1 MNVLLDRGTLGPS
14 FVVEHGRLRRATQD
28 ELDHLGAFTRLDCAW
43 ARDVELLPGF
53 VNAHTHLYSGL
64 APLGMPAPKRAP
76 ETFLQI
82 LERVWWRLDR
92 ALDERALRAS
102 ARLALA
108 EGLLAGTT
116 SFVDHHESP
125 QFVDGSLDVLAEC
138 AEELGAR
145 LVVTYGATERNEGRD
160 EARRG
165 LAECARFVRANPS
178 SPVRG
183 LVGLHAAFT
192 VSDDT
197 LRDAGE
203 LARELGVPVH
213 VHVAEDWADVADA
226 HERGY
231 TGVLER
237 LLACDALPKGSILA
251 HGVHLTVDEVRRA
264 GELGLWLVQNPRSN
278 EGNRV
283 GYPRALVAS
292 ANVALGTDGW
302 PADMRVEREAL
313 LRIGTQNGDART
325 ALEARVDAGRRLVS
339 ALTGA
344 KLGAESGRVAD
355 GASAKRDARASSSSA
370 AVGAAPSNEDA
381 LDGLSADVIVG
392 APNAPPRHVLVAG
405 RVVVRN
411 GELVTA
417 DLERLR
423 AEARFEAARLWPRM
437 SALPEPA

>member
-1 MNVLLDRGTLGPS
+1 MNTWLDRGDLGPAW
-14 FVVEHGRLRRATQD
+14 VVEHGLLRRGAREELLRSSLAT
-28 ELDHLGAFTRLDCAW
+28 RIDCAW
-43 ARDVELLPGF
+43 AADVELRPGF

-76 ETFLQI
+76 DTFLQI

-92 ALDERALRAS
+92 ALDARALRAS

-125 QFVDGSLDVLAEC
+125 EFVDGSLDVLAEC

-145 LVVTYGATERNEGRD
+145 LVVTYGATERNGGRE

-165 LAECARFVRANPS
+165 LEECARFVRANAS

-183 LVGLHAAFT
+183 LVGLHASFT
-192 VSDDT
+192 VGDDT
-197 LRDAGE
+197 LREAGE

-213 VHVAEDWADVADA
+213 VHVAEDWTDVADA

-231 TGVLER
+231 DGALGR

-264 GELGLWLVQNPRSN
+264 SELGLWLVQNPRSN
-278 EGNRV
+278 EGNKV

-302 PADMRVEREAL
+302 PADMRVERDAL
-313 LRIGTQNGDART
+313 FRLGTQNGDARA
-325 ALEARVDAGRRLVS
+325 ALDARVDAGRRLVG

-344 KLGAESGRVAD
+344 KLGAIED
-355 GASAKRDARASSSSA
+355 GASA
-370 AVGAAPSNEDA
+370 
-381 LDGLSADVIVG
+381 DVILG

-423 AEARFEAARLWPRM
+423 SEARFEAARLWPRM